1 MTTTPDLLYS
11 EVEEDLR
18 SSVRALLTDGA
29 EPGAVLARTE
39 SAEPYDLKLW
49 RTLAADLGAAGLAVP
64 EELGGHG
71 ASAREVALVLE
82 ELGRSVAPIPF
93 LGSVVLATS
102 ALLGADTSQ
111 EVVAE
116 LLPRLAAGDLIGA
129 LTVPLTAQ
137 PGAVFPDAVKV
148 GADGTLTG
156 RIGTVVDASSADLLV
171 VPAVG
176 PDGPR
181 LYAVNSSA
189 TGASVTEIVSLDLTR
204 RIADVG
210 LEKTPARL
218 VAGPNHAPAAL
229 EHALTT
235 GAGLMASE
243 QLGIAEWCLTE
254 TVRYLKERYQFG
266 RQVGSFQALKHRL
279 ANLYVEVVNARAAAR
294 YAADALAT
302 GSEDIPIAV
311 AIAKSRCSTI
321 AVHAAEEAIQLHGG
335 IGMTWEHPA
344 HLYLK
349 RAKSDELALGTP
361 GKHRATLAGL
371 INLPG

>member
-1 MTTTPDLLYS
+1 MMTTPDLLYS

-18 SSVRALLTDGA
+18 SSVRALLTTGA

-39 SAEPYDLKLW
+39 STEPCDLKLW

-82 ELGRSVAPIPF
+82 ELGRSVAPVPF

-102 ALLGADTSQ
+102 ALLGADTGQ

-116 LLPRLAAGDLIGA
+116 LLSRLAAGDLIGT

-137 PGAVFPDAVKV
+137 PGAEFPDAVEV
-148 GADGTLTG
+148 SANGTLTG
-156 RIGTVVDASSADLLV
+156 RVGTVVDASVAELLV

-176 PDGPR
+176 PDGPG
-181 LYAVNSSA
+181 LYAANSSA

-204 RIADVG
+204 RIADVV
-210 LEKTPARL
+210 LTDTPARL
-218 VAGPNHAPAAL
+218 VAGPEHAPAAL
-229 EHALTT
+229 EHALRT
-235 GAGLMASE
+235 GAGLLASE

-311 AIAKSRCSTI
+311 AVAKSRCSTI

>member
-18 SSVRALLTDGA
+18 SSVRSLFAANA
-29 EPGAVLARTE
+29 EPSAVLARTE
-39 SAEPYDLKLW
+39 SSEPYDLKLW

-82 ELGRSVAPIPF
+82 ELGRSVAPVPF

-102 ALLGADTSQ
+102 ALLGADTTQ
-111 EVVAE
+111 AVVAE
-116 LLPRLAAGDLIGA
+116 LLPRLAAGELIGA
-129 LTVPLTAQ
+129 LAVPLTTQ

-148 GADGTLTG
+148 NSDGTLTG
-156 RIGTVVDASSADLLV
+156 RVSSVVDASAAELLV

-176 PDGPR
+176 PDGPG
-181 LYAVNSSA
+181 LYAVESSA
-189 TGASVTEIVSLDLTR
+189 AGVSVSPIVSLDLTR
-204 RIADVG
+204 RIADVT
-210 LEKTPARL
+210 LQNTPARL
-218 VAGPNHAPAAL
+218 AADAEHAPAAL
-229 EHALTT
+229 RHALTT
-235 GAGLMASE
+235 GAGLLASE
-243 QLGIAEWCLTE
+243 QLGIADWSLTE

-302 GSEDIPIAV
+302 DSPDVAV
-311 AIAKSRCSTI
+311 AVAVAKSRCSTI
-321 AVHAAEEAIQLHGG
+321 AVHVTEEAVQLHGG

-361 GKHRATLAGL
+361 GKHRATLATL
-371 INLPG
+371 INLPS

>member
-1 MTTTPDLLYS
+1 
-11 EVEEDLR
+11 
-18 SSVRALLTDGA
+18 
-29 EPGAVLARTE
+29 VLARTE

-204 RIADVG
+204 RIADVA

-254 TVRYLKERYQFG
+254 TVRYLKQRYQFG

-279 ANLYVEVVNARAAAR
+279 ANLYMEVVNARAAAR

-311 AIAKSRCSTI
+311 AIAKSRCSMI